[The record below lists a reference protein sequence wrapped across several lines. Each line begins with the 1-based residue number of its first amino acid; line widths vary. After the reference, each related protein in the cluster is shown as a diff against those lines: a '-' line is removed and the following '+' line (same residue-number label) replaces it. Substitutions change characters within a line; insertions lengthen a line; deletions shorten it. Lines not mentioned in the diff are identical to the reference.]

1 MAAHDETMPLRVADY
16 TQTLPAEEPP
26 ADPEWHDDDEL
37 EQLRRELRAKV
48 DKGTVRLEVPM
59 RAGYEVELDLNADP
73 AKFSRWEE
81 NARKRRGEGFDAYR
95 LGLQVLANQ
104 TVDIWRRGKPLGL
117 TFRDPK
123 LHDILGVEAASSHRA
138 RDAVIALYGGVNA
151 GLDVVWS
158 YMKWQEAAGRDYEGL
173 ENPT

>member
-1 MAAHDETMPLRVADY
+1 MNDATTYSQSGMQEVISNLSAAHKELTSLLEDLK
-16 TQTLPAEEPP
+16 AELSSSLG
-26 ADPEWHDDDEL
+26 A
-37 EQLRRELRAKV
+37 
-48 DKGTVRLEVPM
+48 
-59 RAGYEVELDLNADP
+59 
-73 AKFSRWEE
+73 WED

-104 TVDIWRRGKPLGL
+104 TVDIWRRGKPLGY

-123 LHDILGVEAASSHRA
+123 LHEILGVEAASAHRA

-151 GLDVVWS
+151 GLDVVWT